1 MGVNLLFTLA
11 IILYSTNIKKSIEK
25 ERLFPAGF
33 LFYLRKQVLSDMI
46 LYWQGIKIKRMTGM
60 K

>member
-11 IILYSTNIKKSIEK
+11 IILYSTNTKKSIEK
-25 ERLFPAGF
+25 EHLFPAGF